1 MTAPVPFRL
10 AWPIAAALSLSAC
23 ALSGSQPALTILA
36 PQVELPSASSDRSP
50 VEWTVQIQRPVA
62 DQMRDSDRV
71 LVRRKGSRLQVYP
84 GVAWLD
90 SVPELLQA
98 AMVQTFADSGAFA
111 GVGRAGGLRTRFGLS
126 TEIRHFELVEEGGGL
141 MAMIVVQATLVE
153 QRTARPM
160 AQRVF
165 RQEVPVAS
173 ADINDIV
180 LAFEQV
186 LSELLQGQVSW
197 VLDEAAAPPWPAA

>member
-1 MTAPVPFRL
+1 MTAPVCFRL
-10 AWPIAAALSLSAC
+10 AWPIVAALLLSAC
-23 ALSGSQPALTILA
+23 ALGGSQPALTILA
-36 PQVELPSASSDRSP
+36 PQVELSSPSFDRSP
-50 VEWTVQIQRPVA
+50 VEWTVQVQRPVA

-71 LVRRKGSRLQVYP
+71 LVRRKGSRLEVYP

-98 AMVQTFADSGAFA
+98 AMVRTFADSGAFA

-126 TEIRHFELVEEGGGL
+126 TEIRHFELVDEGGGL
-141 MAMIVVQATLVE
+141 TALIVVQATLVE
-153 QRTARPM
+153 QRTARPV

-165 RQEVPVAS
+165 RREVPAAS
-173 ADINDIV
+173 AAIDDLV
-180 LAFEQV
+180 QAFEQG

-197 VLDEAAAPPWPAA
+197 VLDEAAASPVADA

>member
-1 MTAPVPFRL
+1 MTAPVLFRL
-10 AWPIAAALSLSAC
+10 AWPIAAVLSLSAC
-23 ALSGSQPALTILA
+23 ALGGSQPALTILA
-36 PQVELPSASSDRSP
+36 PQVELPSAPSARSP

-126 TEIRHFELVEEGGGL
+126 TEIRRFELVDEGGGL
-141 MAMIVVQATLVE
+141 TAVIVVQATLVE

-165 RQEVPVAS
+165 RQEVQTAS
-173 ADINDIV
+173 ADIDDLV
-180 LAFEQV
+180 QAFEQG

-197 VLDEAAAPPWPAA
+197 VLEEAAAPP